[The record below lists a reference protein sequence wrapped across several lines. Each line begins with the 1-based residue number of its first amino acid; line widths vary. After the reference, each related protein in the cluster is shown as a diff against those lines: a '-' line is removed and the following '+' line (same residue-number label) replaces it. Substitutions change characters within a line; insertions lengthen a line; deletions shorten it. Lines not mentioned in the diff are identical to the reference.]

1 MHLSSA
7 DPLGG
12 QGMGPVLWFCIMTS
26 TLMGLTKILYLFYLW
41 LSGLLIKRLEFFKN
55 QIYTRTDNYDRVT
68 RITHDF
74 LSLIVYY
81 ASQV

>member
-12 QGMGPVLWFCIMTS
+12 QGMLWFCIITS

-41 LSGLLIKRLEFFKN
+41 LSGLLIKKLEFFKN
-55 QIYTRTDNYDRVT
+55 QIYTRTVNYDKIT
-68 RITHDF
+68 RITRDF

-81 ASQV
+81 ASQL